1 MATKKKIIIFLFIVI
16 GLNAILIS
24 LLIKGKEKERMIIK
38 VEGFEVEYD
47 LESVKI
53 KMEDIDDIKLGSS
66 IYEIT
71 NKLGEPDTWIGSGML
86 RPVYFLEDN
95 KVIVF
100 HFEYPAVCEDLKQ
113 VVLISENGEIQI
125 IKEK

>member
-71 NKLGEPDTWIGSGML
+71 KKLGEPDTWIGSGML

-113 VVLISENGEIQI
+113 VVLISENGESQI
-125 IKEK
+125 IKKK